1 VVTPCPGALPILIN
15 PRSGSLGAPGGVDG
29 LCSLLAQ
36 HGLDGELHILEHG
49 SDATAVARSLIAR
62 HAPPVLVAAGGDGT
76 VSAVAAAVAN
86 SACAL
91 GVLPAGTLNHF
102 AKDAG
107 IPLALPEAVAALA
120 AGHQR
125 RVDLAEVNGRPFVN
139 NSSLGI
145 YADVVHARQ
154 REQRRGRAK
163 WIALARSIV
172 AVLQRNPVVAV
183 RVRAGGETL
192 VQRAPFVFVGN
203 NEYTIRGLHIGTR
216 SRIDAGQ
223 IAVYVAARAS
233 RARLVWTGIAALF
246 GLEAGPDH
254 LRVFSGDE
262 VWVETRRPEARVSID
277 GEVVTLASPFHFR
290 SLPGAL
296 RLVVPETATSRS

>member
-1 VVTPCPGALPILIN
+1 MDPVPVLIN
-15 PRSGSLGAPGGVDG
+15 PTSGALASPGAVDR
-29 LCSLLAQ
+29 LCALLAE

-49 SDATAVARSLIAR
+49 ADATAVARTLIAR
-62 HAPPVLVAAGGDGT
+62 HAPPLLVAAGGDGT
-76 VSAVAAAVAN
+76 VSAVAAALAN
-86 SACAL
+86 GACAL

-102 AKDAG
+102 AKDVG

-125 RVDLAEVNGRPFVN
+125 RIDMAEVNGRPFIN

-163 WIALARSIV
+163 WIALAHSIV
-172 AVLQRNPVVAV
+172 AVLHRNPVVAV
-183 RVRAGGETL
+183 RIRAGGETL

-203 NEYTIRGLHIGTR
+203 NAYTIRGLHIGTR
-216 SRIDAGQ
+216 PRMDAGE
-223 IAVYVAARAS
+223 IGIYVAARAS
-233 RARLVWTGIAALF
+233 RARLVWTGVAALF
-246 GLEAGPDH
+246 GRETGADQ
-254 LRVFSGDE
+254 LRVFTGNE

-277 GEVVTLASPFHFR
+277 GEVITLAAPFHYR
-290 SLPGAL
+290 SLPAAL
-296 RLVVPETATSRS
+296 RVVVPEVAIASG